1 MKDPLPL
8 RLSEWSGAGKEAPP
22 PVPPVAPPGSYGSA
36 APAAGPPQE
45 RPRQQPAGEPAPD
58 VQQAARAPAPL
69 RKSPPTIFQGFD
81 LLRLPGGMLRR
92 WWIPVPL
99 FVGGMVLG
107 LLAGLHLFEVSS
119 TVSVRLMARNP
130 QSFAVSTTSYVP
142 SRLQGATLL
151 GALASPQVAREVAD
165 QFGKEFTSGQLLKM
179 VEVQEVR
186 KTDFVDIVV
195 TTPFDAQ
202 ETAKLGALWA
212 QEAMN
217 FTSRLQAD
225 ESAEMNRYLKEQLR
239 RTDAELER
247 VNKEII
253 AMRREAGVVDV
264 EKEIDVYL
272 KSLGDL
278 DLRYETARID
288 LESVEY
294 QLAALRKEIPKHS
307 PSFEELKTEE
317 AKMQEMSDIY
327 TDQNPIYQEEIERVK
342 TLRAK
347 VEKELSSSDVPL
359 SDFTGTYVGN
369 ALYLQILDLESKHK
383 NLLLQRTQ
391 LEEMRKTEREKLK
404 DLPEKAMI
412 AGPLLETS
420 QSLRAAKDVLTKR
433 LQEVAVF
440 EEVAPGYY
448 RLFKTPTARDV
459 TVSSR
464 KGKLVVLAML
474 GGFAFF
480 GLGLFAAAGLEFL
493 DSTVR
498 TAAEAEVALQ
508 SPCLAHLH
516 GAKKRGDSPTLRP
529 QQLWAD
535 VIGALST
542 GRTRVFWAPV
552 AAARAG
558 QFWDTLLEA
567 GRSMDLRILLVHL
580 AGEVPG
586 ELSALPRIAP
596 RQLQSPPQDERVVL
610 LELPGDLTP
619 EQSREM
625 SALIKAAQPVY
636 QEIWIETAGLVREP
650 AASVSREFSETILLC
665 ALGAADRKFWHT
677 QRTLLATNRPL
688 SGVVALG

>member
-1 MKDPLPL
+1 MKEPQPL
-8 RLSEWSGAGKEAPP
+8 RLSEWSSAGKEP
-22 PVPPVAPPGSYGSA
+22 PVPPVAPPATYGST
-36 APAAGPPQE
+36 
-45 RPRQQPAGEPAPD
+45 
-58 VQQAARAPAPL
+58 APAPEPARERTEPNPGARQSARAASIP
-69 RKSPPTIFQGFD
+69 RKNPATIFQGFD
-81 LLRLPGGMLRR
+81 LLRIPGGLLRR

-107 LLAGLHLFEVSS
+107 LLAGLHVFEVSS

-165 QFGKEFTSGQLLKM
+165 KFGNKELTSGQLLKM
-179 VEVQEVR
+179 IEVQEVR

-212 QEAMN
+212 QEAMT
-217 FTSRLQAD
+217 FTSRLQSD

-347 VEKELSSSDVPL
+347 VEKELSSTDVPL

-391 LEEMRKTEREKLK
+391 LEEMRKSEREKLK

-459 TVSSR
+459 AVSSR
-464 KGKLVVLAML
+464 KGKLIVVAML

-480 GLGLFAAAGLEFL
+480 GLGLVAAAGLEFL

-508 SPCLAHLH
+508 SPCLACLP
-516 GAKKRGDSPTLRP
+516 RGRQKDAPALRP

-542 GRTRVFWAPV
+542 GKTRVFWAPV

-580 AGEVPG
+580 AGEVPA

-610 LELPGDLTP
+610 LELPGDLTS
-619 EQSREM
+619 EQTREM

-665 ALGAADRKFWHT
+665 ALGAADRNFWHT

>member
-1 MKDPLPL
+1 MKEPPPL
-8 RLSEWSGAGKEAPP
+8 RLSEWSGAGKET
-22 PVPPVAPPGSYGSA
+22 PVPPVAPPASYGPETA
-36 APAAGPPQE
+36 RQRAEQNPVAPQS
-45 RPRQQPAGEPAPD
+45 
-58 VQQAARAPAPL
+58 ARASVPP
-69 RKSPPTIFQGFD
+69 RKNPPTIFQGFD
-81 LLRLPGGMLRR
+81 LLRIPGGLLRR

-99 FVGGMVLG
+99 FIGGMVLG
-107 LLAGLHLFEVSS
+107 LLAGLHVFEVSS

-165 QFGKEFTSGQLLKM
+165 KFGNKELTSGQLLKM
-179 VEVQEVR
+179 IEVQEVR

-212 QEAMN
+212 QEAMT
-217 FTSRLQAD
+217 FTSRLQSD

-294 QLAALRKEIPKHS
+294 QLTALRKEIPKHS

-347 VEKELSSSDVPL
+347 VEKELSSTDVPL

-391 LEEMRKTEREKLK
+391 LEEMRKSEREKLK

-464 KGKLVVLAML
+464 KGKLIVVAML
-474 GGFAFF
+474 GGVAFF
-480 GLGLFAAAGLEFL
+480 GLGLLAAAGLEFL

-508 SPCLAHLH
+508 SPCLACLP
-516 GAKKRGDSPTLRP
+516 RGRQKDAPALRP

-542 GRTRVFWAPV
+542 GKTRVFWAPV
-552 AAARAG
+552 AAGQAG
-558 QFWDTLLEA
+558 QFWDTRLEA

-580 AGEVPG
+580 AGEVP
-586 ELSALPRIAP
+586 ERLSALPRIAP
-596 RQLQSPPQDERVVL
+596 RQLQSPPHDERVVL
-610 LELPGDLTP
+610 LELPGDLTS
-619 EQSREM
+619 EQSREI
-625 SALIKAAQPVY
+625 SALIKSAQPVY

-677 QRTLLATNRPL
+677 QRTLLATDRPL